1 MTHIQSL
8 SQDKNEK
15 NTTWLF
21 SGMWNKFVSLLSVL
35 SHTFSFL
42 LSLCVCLRQPI
53 LPFSLF
59 VCLSLILNPSFPPCV
74 CVCVSLCLSVYLSQ
88 YSPCRNTGGEGHTI
102 IHKRHGFSLRHVLP
116 LGRVGILCGSKYNM
130 LHRFMNQ
137 SKIIVPLLLLWPTL
151 H

>member
-74 CVCVSLCLSVYLSQ
+74 CVCVSLCLSVCLSISLNTHLAEILVVKDTQ
-88 YSPCRNTGGEGHTI
+88 SSTSVMGLVSVTSSHLAGLGSSVDRNTICYT
-102 IHKRHGFSLRHVLP
+102 
-116 LGRVGILCGSKYNM
+116 GS
-130 LHRFMNQ
+130 
-137 SKIIVPLLLLWPTL
+137 
-151 H
+151 